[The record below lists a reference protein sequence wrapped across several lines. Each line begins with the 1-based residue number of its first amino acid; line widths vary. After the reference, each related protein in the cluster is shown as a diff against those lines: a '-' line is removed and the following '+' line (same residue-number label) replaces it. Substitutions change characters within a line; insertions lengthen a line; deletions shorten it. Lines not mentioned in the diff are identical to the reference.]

1 MWIVRL
7 ALRRPYTFVVVAML
21 IAVLGAVNIERMAV
35 LDSRRRVQYRTLKL
49 GRDFGAEIAVIAGLN
64 DGETIVVHPGDDLP
78 KGTVAEP
85 IPLPK

>member
-1 MWIVRL
+1 MVPAAAL
-7 ALRRPYTFVVVAML
+7 ATRG
-21 IAVLGAVNIERMAV
+21 GAPRAAV
-35 LDSRRRVQYRTLKL
+35 LDSQRRVQYRALKL

-78 KGTVAEP
+78 EGTVVEP